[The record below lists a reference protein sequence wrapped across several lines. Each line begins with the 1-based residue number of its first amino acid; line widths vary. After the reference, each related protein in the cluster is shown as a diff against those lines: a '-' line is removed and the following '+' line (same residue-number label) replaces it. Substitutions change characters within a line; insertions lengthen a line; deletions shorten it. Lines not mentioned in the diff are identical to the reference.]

1 MAIAYSWSFPVLD
14 VKLMEDGLTNVV
26 YMVNWVY
33 AAADGGYNANMYGSV
48 AVPAPTGAFTP
59 YDQLTPQQVQG
70 WVVEALGQEQVDAMT
85 ANLARQIDLQKNPV
99 DAALPPPWL

>member
-1 MAIAYSWSFPVLD
+1 MTIVYSWSFPVLD

-26 YMVNWVY
+26 FMVNWVY
-33 AAADGGYNANMYGSV
+33 AASDGDYNASVYGSV
-48 AVPAPTGAFTP
+48 AVPAPTGDFTP

-70 WVVEALGQEQVDAMT
+70 WVVEALGQEQIDSMT
-85 ANLARQIDLQKNPV
+85 AGLASQIDLQKNPV